1 MSFQL
6 LLASDRLFFT
16 LLLKHHEAQPIP
28 EQIPLYNRIQVQ
40 AERPNRPAQ
49 PVMTFAYSCEKCRT
63 GVEQDILN
71 ILGWWRAALRALYAC
86 QYFLHYCLFCGLDQR
101 FFFLSIVLQANFYD
115 WLINCLI

>member
-16 LLLKHHEAQPIP
+16 LLLKHHEARPIP

-71 ILGWWRAALRALYAC
+71 IFGLVESCTESTLRLSV
-86 QYFLHYCLFCGLDQR
+86 FFTLLSFFVDWIKDFFSLVLFYKRIFMIG
-101 FFFLSIVLQANFYD
+101 S
-115 WLINCLI
+115 LIA